1 VTPGAFLIRRATRDD
16 AAVIARHRAEM
27 FRDMGTLPASLYDAL
42 VAESIRYLETAIPE
56 GEYIGWLASAR
67 ETSDTVIAGAGVQ
80 RRRTLPHPPRD
91 PGLPVALAYGYQAI
105 VLNVFT
111 ERAWRRHGLARRLME
126 EILVWAR
133 EARLDT
139 LVLHASP
146 QGRALYESLGF
157 VQTNEMRY
165 ARDLADSADPTSG

>member
-1 VTPGAFLIRRATRDD
+1 MSEAFLIRRAAGTD
-16 AAVIARHRAEM
+16 AATIARHRAEM
-27 FRDMGTLPASLYDAL
+27 FRDMGTLPPSLYDSL
-42 VAESIRYLETAIPE
+42 VAESARYLEVAIPQ
-56 GEYIGWLASAR
+56 GEYLGWLAAPR
-67 ETSDTVIAGAGVQ
+67 ETPDVIVSGAGVQ

-91 PGLPVALAYGYQAI
+91 PGLRVALAHGHQGI

-111 ERAWRRHGLARRLME
+111 EPEWRRHGLARRLME

-165 ARDLADSADPTSG
+165 ARDLAHSADSTSG